1 MKIFLALLAM
11 AMLAVA
17 AQAQQASEKAQPEA
31 NPVSNFVRQTLER
44 QSKNLVAAAEEMP
57 ADKYSFRPTPQQMTF
72 GHLVMHMSGSNY
84 FFCSKI
90 SGVAAPERE
99 KLTETDP
106 KDKLVAALKSSVDFC
121 TTALAKVD
129 DSNLGD
135 QMHMFGD
142 MTTSRAGAMMMFVGS
157 FADHY
162 GMAAMYLRLNGLLP
176 PTAKE
181 KD

>member
-1 MKIFLALLAM
+1 MRIFAALLAI
-11 AMLAVA
+11 AMVPVA
-17 AQAQQASEKAQPEA
+17 AQAQQVSEKAQPEA
-31 NPVSNFVRQTLER
+31 NPVSNFVRQSLER
-44 QSKNLVAAAEEMP
+44 QSKNMIAAAEEMP
-57 ADKYSFRPTPQQMTF
+57 AEKYSFRPTAQQMTF
-72 GHLVMHMSGSNY
+72 GHLVMHMSGANY

-90 SGVAAPERE
+90 SGVAAPEKE

-121 TTALAKVD
+121 TTVMAKVD

-135 QMHMFGD
+135 QMKLFGD
-142 MTTSRAGAMMMFVGS
+142 MTTSRAGAMIIFTNS

-162 GMAAMYLRLNGLLP
+162 GMEAMYLRLNGLLP